1 MPHAAPEDEAGGLA
15 SLLDC
20 EILDTLPDPRFD
32 AAVRLAARLLDMP
45 MALVTLVDQGRHW
58 IKAGLGPLA
67 PGGAP
72 GYATSRDVAFCA
84 HAILSPGDILVVED
98 AAADDRF
105 RANPLVCG
113 PPGIR
118 FYAGAPLLDAR
129 GRALGTLCVLDTRP
143 RHLPPDQEAAL
154 RDMALGA
161 ASLVELRRSAA
172 ALHRNRERYRHA
184 VELSR
189 QVPWRAEPQG
199 RVVEVDERWPG
210 LFGQSC
216 VEALQD
222 GWQKAIH
229 ADDLARIVRT
239 WDGAVAGGAA
249 MDTEC
254 RFRVASGEHRWFR
267 VLAAIGRDASGA
279 APGWFGTVEDVHDRK
294 LAELALRE
302 SEEHHRYSLEF
313 SPQIPWTADPRGRM
327 QEVSPKLSALTGLDE
342 AAILRDGWAQFTHP
356 EDQPAVWHR
365 WARSAETGE
374 PYDVEYR
381 IRVADGSYCW
391 FHVRAYARRG
401 PDGRVMR
408 WYGTAEDIS
417 ARRVDQARI
426 AHMSLHDG
434 LTGLANRTLFQ
445 NRMQQEL
452 ARIGRGAQ
460 LAVLCVDLDNFK
472 AINDTRGHAAGDM
485 LLRQVAERLSG
496 CLRETDV
503 VARFGGDE
511 FVVIQTGLDQPQ
523 HAATLASRI
532 IERIS
537 RPYDLDGQVV
547 GISATVGV
555 SMTPQDGTSAERLF
569 QSADMALCRAKAEGR
584 GRYRFFE
591 QTMHEQ
597 QQARQAMTVDLR
609 HALDRG
615 ELAVFYQPLVDI
627 ASGRIGSFEALLR
640 WRHPTQGLVSPALFI
655 PLAEE
660 TGLICEIGEW
670 VVREA
675 CREAVSWPGDIRVAV
690 NLSPVQF
697 RDHDLPQRVAAIVA
711 ESGLAMRRLE
721 LEVTESVML
730 EDGDG
735 AAGMLDAFH
744 ALGLSVAMDDFGTG
758 YSSLCYLHT
767 LRFDKLKVDQ
777 SFIGRLA
784 HSEESRAI
792 VRAVLSLGRDLGLR
806 TVAEG
811 VETLEQLE
819 QLRAYGCDQAQ
830 GFHFSKAVPGAQ
842 VPQLLRAFHRT
853 GPAPHGP
860 GEAQDPAAGLRPRLA
875 PAAID

>member
-1 MPHAAPEDEAGGLA
+1 MPHAAPVDEAGRIA

-20 EILDTLPDPRFD
+20 EILDTLPEASFD

-45 MALVTLVDQGRHW
+45 MALVTLVDRDRQW
-58 IKAGLGPLA
+58 VKAGMGPLA
-67 PGGAP
+67 PGCETP
-72 GYATSRDVAFCA
+72 RDVAFCA
-84 HAILSPGDILVVED
+84 HAILSPGEILVVED
-98 AAADDRF
+98 AATDDRF

-129 GRALGTLCVLDTRP
+129 GRALGALCVLDTRP
-143 RHLPPDQEAAL
+143 RRLCADQKATL
-154 RDMALGA
+154 CDLALGA

-172 ALHRNRERYRHA
+172 VLRRSRERYRYA
-184 VELSR
+184 MELSR
-189 QVPWRAEPQG
+189 QVSWRADHRG
-199 RVVEVDERWPG
+199 RVVEVDERWPC
-210 LFGQSC
+210 LFGQPC
-216 VEALQD
+216 AEALVD
-222 GWQKAIH
+222 GWREAVH
-229 ADDLARIVRT
+229 ADDLARVALT
-239 WDGAVAGGAA
+239 WAGAVAGATA
-249 MDTEC
+249 IDMEC
-254 RFRVASGEHRWFR
+254 RFRLASGGHHWFR
-267 VLAAIGRDASGA
+267 VLAAIRRDASGA
-279 APGWFGTVEDVHDRK
+279 AMGWFGTVEDVHDRK

-302 SEEHHRYSLEF
+302 SEEHHRYSLEV
-313 SPQIPWTADPRGRM
+313 SPQIPWTADAIGHM

-342 AAILRDGWAQFTHP
+342 AGILRDGWAQFTHP

-365 WARSAETGE
+365 WARSAKTGE

-381 IRVADGSYCW
+381 IRVADGSYRW
-391 FHVRAYARRG
+391 FHVRAYARRDA
-401 PDGRVMR
+401 DGRVMR

-417 ARRVDQARI
+417 ARRIDQAHI
-426 AHMSLHDG
+426 AHLSLHDG

-472 AINDTRGHAAGDM
+472 AINDTRGHAVGDM
-485 LLRQVAERLSG
+485 LLRQVADRLSG

-523 HAATLASRI
+523 HAATLAARI
-532 IERIS
+532 IERVG

-569 QSADMALCRAKAEGR
+569 QSADMALCRAKVEGR

-591 QTMHEQ
+591 QAMHEQ
-597 QQARQAMTVDLR
+597 QQTRQAMVVDLR
-609 HALDRG
+609 RALGRG
-615 ELAVFYQPLVDI
+615 ELAVFYQPLIDI
-627 ASGRIGSFEALLR
+627 ATGRIGSFEALLR
-640 WRHPTQGLVSPALFI
+640 WRHPSQGMVSPAVFI

-697 RDHDLPQRVAAIVA
+697 RDHDLPQRVAAILA
-711 ESGLAMRRLE
+711 QSGLATRRLE

-730 EDGDG
+730 EDSEG
-735 AAGMLDAFH
+735 AARMLDAFR

-767 LRFDKLKVDQ
+767 LRFDKLKVDR
-777 SFIGRLA
+777 SFIDRLA

-792 VRAVLSLGRDLGLR
+792 VRAVLNLGRDLGLR

-811 VETLEQLE
+811 VETAEQLE
-819 QLRAYGCDQAQ
+819 QLRAYGCEQAQ
-830 GFHFSKAVPGAQ
+830 GFHFSQAVPGAQ
-842 VPQLLRAFHRT
+842 VPQLLRAFA
-853 GPAPHGP
+853 PAPHEP
-860 GEAQDPAAGLRPRLA
+860 GAVQAQRPRLSPVA
-875 PAAID
+875 TV